1 MSEKIIV
8 EPLHQEGL
16 ENIDQMDHGKLIEF
30 LTGSFKYATVGGQRV
45 IQTPDGLFV
54 EHVLMEEDYFV
65 NNWLVQFA
73 IHQVGDKNYFN
84 MEEWS
89 VLTDGFT
96 KGVIV
101 INEQKEPVLLIR
113 KFTDMGLSQQGT
125 EQLNFCGSYASHA
138 NHAQEQERDELVKQ
152 FALQVKSITENDETD
167 NTITGMIPLWYY
179 RKHNVDPKTLQQV
192 IYIRDNFK
200 FANQP
205 IDPDG
210 DIIKKVE
217 KILFTW
223 NTENTVTN
231 SDKAFVLEITDHQF
245 NFDWTGNLLEPQQTP
260 STEEKVTAT
269 INPFED

>member
-1 MSEKIIV
+1 MSEQITV
-8 EPLHQEGL
+8 ETLDTKGL
-16 ENIDQMDHGKLIEF
+16 ENIDQMDHGKLLEF
-30 LTGSFKYATVGGQRV
+30 LTGSFKYATVGHQRV

-89 VLTDGFT
+89 LLTDGFT

-113 KFTDMGLSQQGT
+113 KFTDMGLSQEGI
-125 EQLNFCGSYASHA
+125 EKLNFCGSYASHA
-138 NHAQEQERDELVKQ
+138 LHAEDQERDDLVKQ
-152 FALQVKSITENDETD
+152 FALQVKSITEQDNTD
-167 NTITGMIPLWYY
+167 NTISGMIPLWYY
-179 RKHNVDPKTLQQV
+179 RKHNVDPRTLQQV

-200 FANQP
+200 FADQP

-210 DIIKKVE
+210 DIIKRIE

-223 NTENTVTN
+223 NTEGKV
-231 SDKAFVLEITDHQF
+231 SDNDKLFVLEVTDNQF
-245 NFDWTGNLLEPQQTP
+245 NFDWTGNLLEPEQLP
-260 STEEKVTAT
+260 PVEEKPKPPFD
-269 INPFED
+269 PFED

>member
-1 MSEKIIV
+1 MSETIAV
-8 EPLHQEGL
+8 EQLNKSGL

-30 LTGSFKYATVGGQRV
+30 LTGSFKYAVVGGHRV

-89 VLTDGFT
+89 TLTDGFT
-96 KGVIV
+96 KGVII

-113 KFTDMGLSQQGT
+113 KFTDMGLSQEGV
-125 EQLNFCGSYASHA
+125 EKLNFCGAYASHA
-138 NHAQEQERDELVKQ
+138 NHAEEQERDELVKQ
-152 FALQVKSITENDETD
+152 FALQVKSITQNDEVD
-167 NTITGMIPLWYY
+167 NTITGMIPTWYY
-179 RKHNVDPKTLQQV
+179 HKHNVDPKTLQQV

-200 FANQP
+200 FADQP

-223 NTENTVTN
+223 NTENKVTDN
-231 SDKAFVLEITDHQF
+231 DKTFILEVTDHQF
-245 NFDWTGNLLEPQQTP
+245 NFDWTGNLLEPQQSP
-260 STEEKVTAT
+260 SEIEQPKVPFD
-269 INPFED
+269 PFED